1 MKRVLIILI
10 FIFLFPSV
18 LFAIPPFDRSQAAL
32 PQIKINV
39 LTSKSV
45 VFPGEEFKFYMSILI
60 EEGWHIYSLSPLR
73 GNELLA
79 TQILIDENA
88 FQEQEGWREPEFVL
102 IRDEAIGEM
111 VKGHKG
117 NVEFSRTYNVP
128 IDIEAGEY
136 PIKGKLI
143 YRACDNQ
150 ICTLPQEFPFNTA
163 LQVSRK

>member
-10 FIFLFPSV
+10 FIFLFPLA
-18 LFAIPPFDRSQAAL
+18 LFANSLFDRSQAAL

-79 TQILIDENA
+79 TKILIDENP
-88 FQEQEGWREPEFVL
+88 FQEQEGWREPESVL
-102 IRDEAIGEM
+102 IRDEAIGGM

-117 NVEFSRTYNVP
+117 NVELSRTYNVP
-128 IDIEAGEY
+128 VDIEAGEY
-136 PIKGKLI
+136 PIKGRLV